1 MMQHPIISLIVSALI
16 ATTFTAGEL
25 SGAFVSHNRRHVSSF
40 AATIRRNN
48 INQRLTS
55 YSRIVIPKLYGMN
68 QPSDGDDDDISSNND
83 QMDLAD
89 LHRRVEEQ
97 RQNEQRQAE
106 LYSDGSMFSTSPS
119 TDSSSIDIPED
130 VFIIVYNPDTEE
142 QGVHTLEVPKGS
154 GINFILAFEDE
165 EVCRSF
171 CASLRDQ
178 QFFDPKV
185 KEIKL
190 ISLEEYC
197 EDLDDVFVQTIPK
210 GLNLKPPSE
219 RVDELDL
226 NPDRDMEV
234 EFVDYLYRMS
244 SSSSSDDDIIGSM
257 GNDGDGGA
265 LYSNDSRN
273 GGGSWE

>member
-1 MMQHPIISLIVSALI
+1 MNYPIISLLVSTLIVA
-16 ATTFTAGEL
+16 TFTAGEI
-25 SGAFVSHNRRHVSSF
+25 SAAFVSHHRHYGSSSFTTNARRNNNNRRH
-40 AATIRRNN
+40 I
-48 INQRLTS
+48 S
-55 YSRIVIPKLYGMN
+55 YSRIGIQKLHGMTN
-68 QPSDGDDDDISSNND
+68 RYNSNDDGEKL
-83 QMDLAD
+83 DLED
-89 LHRRVEEQ
+89 LQRRVEEQ
-97 RQNEQRQAE
+97 RQNEQRQTE
-106 LYSDGSMFSTSPS
+106 LYNNGSMFTTSPS
-119 TDSSSIDIPED
+119 TDSPDIDKPED

-165 EVCRSF
+165 EVCQTF

-190 ISLEEYC
+190 VSLEEYC

-210 GLNLKPPSE
+210 GLNLEPPTE

-226 NPDRDMEV
+226 NPERNMEV

-244 SSSSSDDDIIGSM
+244 SASADNDIVGSIG
-257 GNDGDGGA
+257 NEGDGGA
-265 LYSNDSRN
+265 LYSNDN
-273 GGGSWE
+273 GVDGGSWE